1 MSQRVTIWFD
11 AEGDFLEVL
20 FSEQP
25 GYMRETEND
34 AVMERV
40 DEAGN
45 LLGFSILQVS
55 QVSKGTPLL
64 AELTALGVEETGFL
78 AKITAR
84 NLGHLG

>member
-1 MSQRVTIWFD
+1 MSQRVKIWFD

-45 LLGFSILQVS
+45 ILGFSILQVS
-55 QVSKGTPLL
+55 QISKGTPLL
-64 AELTALGVEETGFL
+64 AELSASAVEVTL
-78 AKITAR
+78 
-84 NLGHLG
+84 